1 MKNAKKFIKKPR
13 TLYVLLIVIEVK
25 NMADL
30 KGIGRILGVLGGII
44 MVVFAILIAVRE
56 VAYELVEAMEDI
68 INLTTLNIAGEAGL
82 DWIVSVAITLV
93 CGIIAI
99 YGYMQL
105 ASRDKGA
112 LILWGII
119 YIVIGLVGGTIG
131 GLIVLIGGIILVI
144 DYFI

>member
-1 MKNAKKFIKKPR
+1 
-13 TLYVLLIVIEVK
+13 
-25 NMADL
+25 MADL